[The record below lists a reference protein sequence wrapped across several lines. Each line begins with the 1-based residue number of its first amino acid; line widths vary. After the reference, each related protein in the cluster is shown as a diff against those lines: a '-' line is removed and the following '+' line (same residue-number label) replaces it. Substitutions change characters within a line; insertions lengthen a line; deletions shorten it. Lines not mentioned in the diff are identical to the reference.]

1 MKIRIDITLLIL
13 LIVSIVLQFTMG
25 GNSQVRLMADN
36 TLQVGLTILDKL
48 SGNINSI
55 VLTLINC
62 YTLSRLIKNDKD
74 KEGK

>member
-1 MKIRIDITLLIL
+1 MKLRIDTTLLVL
-13 LIVSIVLQFTMG
+13 LIISVILQFTLG
-25 GNSQVRLMADN
+25 GNTQVRLMADN
-36 TLQVGLTILDKL
+36 TLQVGLSILDKL

-74 KEGK
+74 KDK